1 MYQGKHVSV
10 VVLAAGRGSRMQ
22 ADLNKQYIVLGGMP
36 VLTRTL
42 LMLEHSAFV
51 DDIIV
56 VVANGEEA
64 YCKQVAVTPY
74 SISKVKQ
81 IVVGGAQRQDSCYLG
96 LQAVKEVDGYVLFHD
111 GARPF
116 FTEELLQD
124 ALCALETYDACCVAV
139 PVKDTIKRVSEEGVV
154 VETPQRSTLYAAQTP
169 QGFRIDVAKEVYA
182 KATTEGFVGTDDSQL
197 AEKYGYASKIVCGS
211 YENIKITTKED
222 LHLGE
227 AILKMRGVSNASG
240 VSGADTG
247 N

>member
-36 VLTRTL
+36 VVTRTL
-42 LMLEHSAFV
+42 LVLEQSALV
-51 DDIIV
+51 DEIV
-56 VVANGEEA
+56 VVVAKGEEV
-64 YCKQVAVTPY
+64 YCKQIALEPY

-96 LQAVKEVDGYVLFHD
+96 LQAVKEADGYVLFHD

-116 FTEELLQD
+116 FTEKLLQD

-169 QGFRIDVAKEVYA
+169 QGFRIAVAREVYA
-182 KATTEGFVGTDDSQL
+182 KAVADGFIGTDDSQL
-197 AEKYGYASKIVCGS
+197 AEKYGYASKFVCGS

-227 AILKMRGVSNASG
+227 AILKMRGGFNAGGISESNS
-240 VSGADTG
+240 
-247 N
+247 